1 MFLKDSFSTGLVRIQ
16 PKKREERKAFCPESS
31 ERQHERRNLNFSTQP
46 APDVGKWL
54 RQEWMAYSLLVFS
67 FIPSADL
74 SVCCRQQGTP
84 LALCS
89 SSDTFRAI
97 MQALRAQRCVES
109 PLWGSHR
116 KVFLFTGTQLLQM
129 RRAGLNPL
137 WSVFQGWHPLRP
149 WESVL
154 SPDPT
159 KGTEHLRILGE
170 QEWASPP
177 MPGKHQLPRLLKA
190 TGSPE

>member
-16 PKKREERKAFCPESS
+16 PKKRSERKAFCPESS
-31 ERQHERRNLNFSTQP
+31 ERRHERRNLNFSAQS

-54 RQEWMAYSLLVFS
+54 QQEWMAYSLLVFS
-67 FIPSADL
+67 FGPSADL
-74 SVCCRQQGTP
+74 SVCCRQQDTP
-84 LALCS
+84 HALC

-116 KVFLFTGTQLLQM
+116 KVFPFIETQLLQM

-137 WSVFQGWHPLRP
+137 WSIFQGRHPLRP
-149 WESVL
+149 
-154 SPDPT
+154 
-159 KGTEHLRILGE
+159 
-170 QEWASPP
+170 
-177 MPGKHQLPRLLKA
+177 
-190 TGSPE
+190 